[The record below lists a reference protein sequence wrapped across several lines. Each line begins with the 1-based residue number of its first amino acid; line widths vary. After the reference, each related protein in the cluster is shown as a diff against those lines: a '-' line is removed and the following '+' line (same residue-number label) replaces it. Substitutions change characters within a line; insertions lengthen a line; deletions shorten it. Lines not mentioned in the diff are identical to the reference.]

1 MKRRLLFLVSICN
14 LSMVMLLSAQVPQV
28 SVGTIQQFKHFS
40 SKFIASRNIDVWLP
54 EGYSPQKKYAVLYM
68 NDGKSLFDSNI
79 VWNHQEWGV
88 DEVLGKLMSEKK
100 IRECIVVGVYNGES
114 LRHLEYFPKKPFELL
129 SKGQREKM
137 FASVRPG
144 GQPVFKDDTLR
155 SDLYLRFLV
164 EELKPF
170 IDHTFPTLQN
180 RENTFIAGSSMGGLI
195 SWYAVCEYPN
205 VFGGAACLSTHWPG
219 VFSAEKNP
227 IPGAFM
233 KYLSAKLPSPKTH
246 RIYFD
251 YGSATLDSMYKPY
264 QLQVDRVMKRR
275 KYDQHSWVSKE
286 FVGSDHSENSW
297 RKRLHIPILF
307 LLKE

>member
-1 MKRRLLFLVSICN
+1 
-14 LSMVMLLSAQVPQV
+14 MLLSAQVPKV
-28 SVGTIQQFKHFS
+28 SVGTIQQFKHFP
-40 SKFIASRNIDVWLP
+40 SKFVASRNIDVWLP

-114 LRHLEYFPKKPFELL
+114 LRHLEYFPKKPFDLL
-129 SKGQREKM
+129 SKAQRQKI

-144 GQPVFKDDTLR
+144 GQPLFKDDTLR

-180 RENTFIAGSSMGGLI
+180 RENTFVAGSSMGGLI
-195 SWYAVCEYPN
+195 SWYALCEYPN

-219 VFSAEKNP
+219 VFSTDNNP
-227 IPGAFM
+227 VPGAFM

-264 QLQVDRVMKRR
+264 QQQVDRVMMRR
-275 KYDQHSWVSKE
+275 KYDQFSWVSRE

-297 RKRLHIPILF
+297 RKRLDIPILF
-307 LLKE
+307 LLK